1 MKHTTK
7 LLCGLLAA
15 VMLMS
20 VLLTGCTLPKPTLP
34 GVGDVAATYGD
45 QEISTGEYL
54 AYLYM
59 NFNNIYQN
67 YYYYAQYGMD
77 PWDQVAKYGEEG
89 TDLKLADYITATTKD
104 SISRIVALEK
114 MMKDNDLKWL
124 EEDEKSVDEELATME
139 PDAFIDFGF
148 NNDNFTKVY
157 KSMMLTEYSTFMGLY
172 GEGGVNEV
180 KESEIKKYFKENYL
194 SYKMITVSLT
204 DSEGKA
210 LSAKD
215 KQKKLDELEG
225 YLKIYNEKGFEKAM
239 DAYNKATATEGTE
252 VEASTDEENRND
264 MDATELDAATAKAI
278 RSVKVGEAK
287 IVEYGGEDKKNP
299 TTASLIVRLDINKP
313 ASLYKDSK
321 EAILFSLKH
330 EEFDKEVDK
339 VMDTITVEF
348 NEKVIKKCDPKAF
361 AEEG

>member
-34 GVGDVAATYGD
+34 GVGNVAATYGD

-54 AYLYM
+54 AYLYL

-77 PWDQVAKYGEEG
+77 PWEQVASYGDDA
-89 TDLKLADYITATTKD
+89 TQLPLADYITATTKD
-104 SISRIVALEK
+104 SIIRIVALDK
-114 MMKDNDLKWL
+114 IMKDNNLSWL
-124 EEDEKSVDEELATME
+124 EEDEESVNEELATLQA
-139 PDAFIDFGF
+139 DAFIDYGI
-148 NNDNFTKVY
+148 NNDNFTKAY
-157 KSMMLTEYSTFMGLY
+157 KNMMLTEYSAFMGLY

-204 DSEGKA
+204 DSEGQA
-210 LSAKD
+210 LSDKD
-215 KQKKLDELEG
+215 KKAKLDELEG
-225 YLKIYNEKGFEKAM
+225 YLDIYKKDGFEKAM

-264 MDATELDAATAKAI
+264 MDATELDSDTAKAI
-278 RSVKVGEAK
+278 RSVAVGKAK
-287 IVEYGGEDKKNP
+287 IVEYGGEDEKNP

-313 ASLYKDSK
+313 ASLYEDAVES
-321 EAILFSLKH
+321 ILYSLKH
-330 EEFDKEVDK
+330 EDFDKVIDE
-339 VMDTITVEF
+339 TIDGISVEW
-348 NEKVIKKCDPKAF
+348 NDKVIKKCDPKAF
-361 AEEG
+361 AEGY